1 MGPTL
6 KVPSSPEVRPPGLSQ
21 NGYFED
27 EAFIG
32 YLEYHQ
38 YWQNLKVHKYHY
50 VSQVYITFMKIMIAT
65 THIFIIIECNIF
77 LYACCLEG
85 LISDAGN
92 ERPCFD
98 LTLSIMSSEMLR
110 EL

>member
-1 MGPTL
+1 MVYEFSCMQL
-6 KVPSSPEVRPPGLSQ
+6 IVCISNPGLAQ

-38 YWQNLKVHKYHY
+38 YWQNLKVHKFHY
-50 VSQVYITFMKIMIAT
+50 VSQVYITFVKIVIAAA
-65 THIFIIIECNIF
+65 HIFIIIECNIF

-92 ERPCFD
+92 
-98 LTLSIMSSEMLR
+98 
-110 EL
+110 